1 MLEGFEPIGSSRS
14 GVRVSGLIAGSG
26 PPLLLL
32 HGYPQTKH
40 MWHLVAPTLAEHHTV
55 VLGDLRGYGDSDRPE
70 QQTDRSTY
78 SKREMAADQHALM
91 ASLGFEKYSAAG
103 HDRGGRVAHRLGLDH
118 PEAVERLAL
127 LDIVPTLHMFDNVD
141 RAMASSYFHWFFL
154 ALENGMPEAL
164 IRADP
169 LTWLRSRFEGRN
181 AGGREVDPDAYQEY
195 ARCFTSPGG
204 IEASTADYQSA
215 ATIDLDHDRA
225 DRDRDRC
232 LSMPLLTLWGEEGYV
247 GTNFDVVEV
256 WKDYA
261 GEVEGA
267 AAPTDHYLAEEDP
280 EFVIAELTRFFD
292 PSMANDE
299 GQSS

>member
-1 MLEGFEPIGSSRS
+1 MLEGFKPIGNSHS
-14 GVRVSGLIAGSG
+14 GVRISGLIAGSG
-26 PPLLLL
+26 PPVLLL

-40 MWHLVAPTLAEHHTV
+40 MWHLVAPALAKDHTV
-55 VLGDLRGYGDSDRPE
+55 VLGDLRGYGDSDKPE
-70 QQTDRSTY
+70 QENDRSTY

-91 ASLGFEKYSAAG
+91 MSLGFEKYSIAG

-118 PEAVERLAL
+118 PEAVDRVAL
-127 LDIVPTLHMFDNVD
+127 LDIVPTLHMFDNVN

-181 AGGREVDPDAYQEY
+181 AGGRQVDPETYDEY

-204 IEASTADYQSA
+204 VEASTADYQSA

-225 DRDRDRC
+225 DRDRGRR
-232 LSMPLLTLWGEEGYV
+232 LMMPLLTLWGDKGYV
-247 GTNFDVVEV
+247 GRTFDVVEV

-261 GEVEGA
+261 DEVEGA
-267 AAPTDHYLAEEDP
+267 AAQSDHYLAEEAP
-280 EFVIAELTRFFD
+280 EFVVTELTRFFD
-292 PSMANDE
+292 PSTADGG
-299 GQSS
+299 GQGS